1 MMDFSEKLLTLRKT
15 KGLTQEQLAEML
27 EKQQKEMLVREQKMR
42 AVFGCGM
49 YAAAIYLIFI
59 AVYAVGHFYFEVWNP
74 SIVFAEFLV
83 ATAIV
88 IIVCVK
94 KLSKRL

>member
-1 MMDFSEKLLTLRKT
+1 MMDFSEKLLTLRKA

-42 AVFGCGM
+42 AVLGCGM
-49 YAAAIYLIFI
+49 YAAIYLIFI
-59 AVYAVGHFYFEVWNP
+59 AAYAVGHFYFEVWNP
-74 SIVFAEFLV
+74 SIVSAEFLI